1 MPVFVQ
7 RRGRIR
13 GGSDEESLMQIKQW
27 SSSLAIIMALIIS
40 GCSDGQAPVN
50 VDLRTGQLAP
60 CPDSPN
66 CVSSQA
72 ESENRWVHP
81 LRYEGER
88 APVRAQLLAVL
99 NGMERSEIVQA
110 DETYIHA
117 QFRSAVFGLV
127 DDVEFLFDLPGF
139 IQVRSAS
146 RFGYYD
152 FGDNRERVEDI
163 RVRLAKALGNTG
175 SGS

>member
-1 MPVFVQ
+1 M
-7 RRGRIR
+7 RIR
-13 GGSDEESLMQIKQW
+13 QW
-27 SSSLAIIMALIIS
+27 SGKWVIIMMLIIS

-50 VDLRTGQLAP
+50 VDLRKGQLAP

-72 ESENRWVHP
+72 ENQSRWVHP
-81 LRYEGER
+81 LRYESER
-88 APVRAQLLAVL
+88 ARARAQLLAVL
-99 NGMERSEIVQA
+99 NGMERVEIVQA

-163 RVRLAKALGNTG
+163 RVRLAKALENTG
-175 SGS
+175 LGS